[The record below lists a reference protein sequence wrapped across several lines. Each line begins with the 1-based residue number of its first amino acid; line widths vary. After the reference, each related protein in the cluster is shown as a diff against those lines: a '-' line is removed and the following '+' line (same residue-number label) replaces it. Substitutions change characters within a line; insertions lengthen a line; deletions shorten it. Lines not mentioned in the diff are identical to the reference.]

1 MKKFLCIILIIIIAI
16 FLFFYFSHSN
26 NKSDN
31 NNITNT
37 NNTTNNSNNSNN
49 SNTNSTEQNNLD
61 ISRIS
66 QNQTVNE
73 INPSTTEEEI
83 SKFSTKIYTKD
94 SSRQNN
100 LSITCS
106 ALNGHVVKSHE
117 TFSFTQTIGPSTSSK
132 GYQEADIFD
141 SNGNKKKG
149 FGGGNCQVSSTLYNA
164 VLNTSGL
171 TVVERHEHSNK
182 VPYVPTGKDAAVAY
196 GSVDFKFRNDNDF
209 DIKINSS
216 TDGNNVYITLLKI
229 Q

>member
-16 FLFFYFSHSN
+16 FLFFYFLHSN

-31 NNITNT
+31 NITNT
-37 NNTTNNSNNSNN
+37 T
-49 SNTNSTEQNNLD
+49 NTNSTEQNNLD

-66 QNQTVNE
+66 QNQTLNE
-73 INPSTTEEEI
+73 INHTTIEKEI

-106 ALNGHVVKSHE
+106 ALNGHIVKAHE

-182 VPYVPTGKDAAVAY
+182 VPYVSTGKDAAVA
-196 GSVDFKFRNDNDF
+196 
-209 DIKINSS
+209 
-216 TDGNNVYITLLKI
+216 
-229 Q
+229 